1 MPEIAELAVRRFPRF
16 ILTIFAVST
25 ITFFL
30 ITLIPG
36 DPAVLILGANNLTSE
51 SIQALDHKLG
61 IDQPLPVRYGQWLL
75 QIAHGDLG
83 YSYLLND
90 SVGNEILHHLP
101 ASLELMALSLT
112 IALALA
118 IPLGIIAAY
127 RAGEASDSFISIVT
141 FSLLATP
148 GFVLALVLILLLAVK
163 LRMFPATG
171 WVNLLDDPVM
181 NLRSALLPA
190 LALALPQLAV
200 YTRLLRSEMIS
211 TLQEEYVAMA
221 RAKGV
226 PTTRILL
233 VHALKPSSF
242 SLVTV
247 VGIQIGVLMSG
258 TVIVE
263 SIFAIPGIGSL
274 LLNGISSHDYQ
285 LVPGLTLFIA
295 AVFVTV
301 NFLVDIIYLVLDPR
315 IRTRALI

>member
-1 MPEIAELAVRRFPRF
+1 MAEIVNLGVRRIPRLL
-16 ILTIFAVST
+16 LTIFAVST
-25 ITFFL
+25 VTFVL

-36 DPAVLILGANNLTSE
+36 DPAVLILGANNLTTD

-61 IDQPLPVRYGQWLL
+61 VDQPLPIRYGQWLL
-75 QIAHGDLG
+75 QVARGDLG

-90 SVGNEILHHLP
+90 SVGNEIVHHLP
-101 ASLELMALSLT
+101 ASVELMALALL

-118 IPLGIIAAY
+118 IPLGILAAY
-127 RAGEASDSFISIVT
+127 RSGEATDRAISILT
-141 FSLLATP
+141 FSLLAVP
-148 GFVLALVLILLLAVK
+148 GFVMALLLILLTAVK
-163 LRMFPATG
+163 LRILPATG
-171 WVNLLDDPVM
+171 WVNLFDDPLL

-190 LALALPQLAV
+190 ASLALPQLAV
-200 YTRLLRSEMIS
+200 FTRLLRSEMIS
-211 TLQEEYVAMA
+211 TLQEEFVAMA

-226 PTTRILL
+226 PTARILL

-247 VGIQIGVLMSG
+247 VGIQVGVLMSG

-301 NFLVDIIYLVLDPR
+301 NFIVDMIYLALDPR